1 MSSNRKKIIN
11 LYGDGM
17 EDGREKRSRSAGLE
31 FHYMEKFLRPL
42 IAAGAHVIELGC
54 GTGYYAFRLATLCE
68 EYVGVDLTPKNI
80 ELFREKITASGF
92 ENIRAEVGD
101 ATDLTEI
108 SDHAFDA
115 VLCLGPMYHLP
126 REERARVFHEC
137 HRIAKDGAVLAFSYI
152 NRLGVY
158 AGACANWPS
167 VYPNRKTNQAVF
179 EYSTDDDRPDVFYY
193 TSPEEMA
200 TDAAAVGL
208 SVVRHYGLDFFF
220 ESCAVDSMTEEQ
232 FACYL
237 ELSDRM
243 CEDPYSVGLANH
255 ALLVCKK

>member
-31 FHYMEKFLRPL
+31 FHYTEKFLRPL
-42 IAAGAHVIELGC
+42 IAAGARVIELGC

-126 REERARVFHEC
+126 R
-137 HRIAKDGAVLAFSYI
+137 
-152 NRLGVY
+152 
-158 AGACANWPS
+158 
-167 VYPNRKTNQAVF
+167 
-179 EYSTDDDRPDVFYY
+179 
-193 TSPEEMA
+193 
-200 TDAAAVGL
+200 
-208 SVVRHYGLDFFF
+208 
-220 ESCAVDSMTEEQ
+220 
-232 FACYL
+232 
-237 ELSDRM
+237 
-243 CEDPYSVGLANH
+243 
-255 ALLVCKK
+255 

>member
-1 MSSNRKKIIN
+1 MSSNREKIIN

-17 EDGREKRSRSAGLE
+17 EDGREKRSRSIGLE
-31 FHYMEKFLRPL
+31 FHYTEKFLRPL
-42 IAAGAHVIELGC
+42 IVAGTHVIELGC
-54 GTGYYAFRLATLCE
+54 GTGYYAFRLQALCE

-92 ENIRAEVGD
+92 ENIRTEVGD

-108 SDHAFDA
+108 PDHAFDV

-137 HRIAKDGAVLAFSYI
+137 YRIAKDGAVLAFSYI

-167 VYPNRKTNQAVF
+167 VYPNRKTSQAVF
-179 EYSTDDDRPDVFYY
+179 EYSTDDARPDVFYY

-243 CEDPYSVGLANH
+243 CEDLYSVGLANH